1 MVPIRF
7 STRGDVLSTGGA
19 VGEGDGVGE
28 GEGEGKGDGEG
39 GGKGDGEGE
48 DEGDGEGD
56 GEGEGE
62 GDGEGDGEGEG
73 EGDGEGDGEGEGEE
87 GELLGT
93 IGIALEGSRSIKE
106 EDGSREDTATVGTGV
121 LVMVASDVIGGAT
134 GKVESPV
141 KLVVGR
147 AVITED
153 ETTGDEKALVFMTTG
168 DEEAVIFMTTVVVKA
183 MVTQV

>member
-7 STRGDVLSTGGA
+7 STRGDVLSIGGA

-28 GEGEGKGDGEG
+28 GEGEGEGDGEG
-39 GGKGDGEGE
+39 G
-48 DEGDGEGD
+48 GEGD
-56 GEGEGE
+56 GEGEDE

-121 LVMVASDVIGGAT
+121 LVMLASDVIGGVT
-134 GKVESPV
+134 GEVESPV

-168 DEEAVIFMTTVVVKA
+168 DEEAFIFMTTVVVKA

>member
-73 EGDGEGDGEGEGEE
+73 EE

-121 LVMVASDVIGGAT
+121 LVMLASDVIGGAT

>member
-1 MVPIRF
+1 M
-7 STRGDVLSTGGA
+7 LSTGGA

-39 GGKGDGEGE
+39 GGKEDGEGE
-48 DEGDGEGD
+48 D
-56 GEGEGE
+56 E

-121 LVMVASDVIGGAT
+121 LVMLASDVIGGVT
-134 GKVESPV
+134 GEVESPV

-168 DEEAVIFMTTVVVKA
+168 DEEAFIFMTTVVVKA

>member
-1 MVPIRF
+1 M
-7 STRGDVLSTGGA
+7 LSTGGA

-39 GGKGDGEGE
+39 G
-48 DEGDGEGD
+48 
-56 GEGEGE
+56 
-62 GDGEGDGEGEG
+62 GEGDGEGEG

-106 EDGSREDTATVGTGV
+106 EDGSREDTAMVGTGV
-121 LVMVASDVIGGAT
+121 LVMLASDVIGGAT
-134 GKVESPV
+134 GEVGSPV

-153 ETTGDEKALVFMTTG
+153 ETTGDKKALVFMTTG

>member
-7 STRGDVLSTGGA
+7 STRGDVLSIGGA

-28 GEGEGKGDGEG
+28 GEGEGEGDGEG
-39 GGKGDGEGE
+39 G
-48 DEGDGEGD
+48 GEGD
-56 GEGEGE
+56 GEGE
-62 GDGEGDGEGEG
+62 D

-121 LVMVASDVIGGAT
+121 LVMLASDVIGGAT

-153 ETTGDEKALVFMTTG
+153 ETTGDEKPLVFMTTG

>member
-7 STRGDVLSTGGA
+7 STRGDVLSIGGA

-28 GEGEGKGDGEG
+28 GEGEGEGDGEG
-39 GGKGDGEGE
+39 G
-48 DEGDGEGD
+48 GEGD
-56 GEGEGE
+56 GEGEDE

-121 LVMVASDVIGGAT
+121 LVMLASDVIGGVT
-134 GKVESPV
+134 GEVESPV